1 MKKLI
6 DTWPGIGILV
16 VVLAALSYA
25 WASTTV

>member
-16 VVLAALSYA
+16 VALAALGYA
-25 WASTTV
+25 WAGTTV